1 MPLPD
6 FLSTSNTFRQWLA
19 TTNNLTSHVD
29 NTSVYLLVSQ
39 NATPRLSTGNI
50 SVNGTITLNTTTL
63 NTTAYTG
70 TASNATNL
78 NSQPASY
85 YVNTSNFS
93 TGTLAI
99 ARLDAN
105 VLLTTS
111 STGINASALSTG
123 TVANARLDSNIIFT
137 TSTTGINATALSTGT
152 VPDGRLSG
160 TYTNITANN
169 ATYAFG
175 KLEGVLNVNSAV
187 TANQATYLAGIT
199 VSGNST
205 ALTIGANVYA
215 NTTTVFLGN
224 STSNTVIT
232 GGNITINGISVLT
245 GLDPV
250 VAAIALG

>member
-29 NTSVYLLVSQ
+29 NTSVYILVSQ

-105 VLLTTS
+105 VILTTS
-111 STGINASALSTG
+111 TTGMNASALSTG
-123 TVANARLDSNIIFT
+123 TI
-137 TSTTGINATALSTGT
+137 G
-152 VPDGRLSG
+152 DGRLSG
-160 TYTNITANN
+160 TYTSITSNN
-169 ATYAFG
+169 STYAFG
-175 KLEGVLNVNSAV
+175 KSEGALNVNNAI
-187 TANQATYLAGIT
+187 TANQATYLAGVT

-232 GGNITINGISVLT
+232 RGNITINGISVLT